1 MMGLGIIGR
10 IQVLALVV
18 AVATCGRALAQ
29 DAAPQPSFDCA
40 AAAQPLETLIC
51 ADEEL
56 ASLDADLAQAYRAK
70 LAATSGDAQA
80 TLRLEQRAWA
90 GNRAAA
96 CGIDGGEAVEVDD
109 AIGCLSALYRA
120 RIDALVPP
128 DTAAAAPPP
137 SSGYAWL
144 MGNWRVA
151 ALRTAPADADHA
163 AAAKGWVG
171 RDLSL
176 AEAPIRTLSGDSCSI
191 PRYHA
196 EPAPGPEF
204 GDLSQYPTAVM
215 VRVTCVGVALLDV
228 VRLSDDQMLL
238 SEGQAVLEL
247 QRRP

>member
-1 MMGLGIIGR
+1 MGMVGR
-10 IQVLALVV
+10 IQLLAMVIAA
-18 AVATCGRALAQ
+18 AVCGRASAQ
-29 DAAPQPSFDCA
+29 DSTPQPSFDCA
-40 AAAQPLETLIC
+40 AASQPLEALIC

-56 ASLDADLAQAYRAK
+56 AALDTDLAKAYRAR

-96 CGIDGGEAVEVDD
+96 CGIDGGEALEVDD

-120 RIDALVPP
+120 RIDALAPT
-128 DTAAAAPPP
+128 DTATAALPP

-144 MGNWRVA
+144 MGDWRVA
-151 ALRTAPADADHA
+151 ALRTAPADADRA
-163 AAAKGWVG
+163 AAAKGWIG

-215 VRVTCVGVALLDV
+215 VRVTCVGVALLDL
-228 VRLSDDQMLL
+228 VRLGDDQVLL
-238 SEGQAVLEL
+238 SEGGAVLEL

>member
-1 MMGLGIIGR
+1 MIGR
-10 IQVLALVV
+10 IQILAIVF
-18 AVATCGRALAQ
+18 AAAACGRAAAQ
-29 DAAPQPSFDCA
+29 DAQPQPSFDCA
-40 AAAQPLETLIC
+40 AAEQPLETLIC
-51 ADEEL
+51 ADDEL
-56 ASLDADLAQAYRAK
+56 ASLDADMAAAYRAR

-80 TLRLEQRAWA
+80 ALRLEQRAWA

-96 CGIDGGEAVEVDD
+96 CGVDGSEALAVDD

-120 RIDALVPP
+120 RIDALAPP
-128 DTAAAAPPP
+128 DDATGAAPP

-144 MGNWRVA
+144 MGTWRVA
-151 ALRTAPADADHA
+151 ALRAVPADADRA

-176 AEAPIRTLSGDSCSI
+176 AEAPISTLAGDSCSI

-215 VRVTCVGVALLDV
+215 VRVTCVGVALLDL
-228 VRLSDDQMLL
+228 VRLSDDQILL
-238 SEGQAVLEL
+238 SEGKAVLEL

>member
-1 MMGLGIIGR
+1 MIGR
-10 IQVLALVV
+10 IQLLAMVILAAACGP
-18 AVATCGRALAQ
+18 AVAQ

-40 AAAQPLETLIC
+40 AASQPLETLIC

-56 ASLDADLAQAYRAK
+56 AALDSDLAKAYRAR

-96 CGIDGGEAVEVDD
+96 CGIDGGDALEVDD

-120 RIDALVPP
+120 RIDALAPS
-128 DTAAAAPPP
+128 DAAVAAPP
-137 SSGYAWL
+137 SSAGYGWL

-151 ALRTAPADADHA
+151 ALRTAPADANRA

-176 AEAPIRTLSGDSCSI
+176 AEAPIRTLAGDSCSI

-215 VRVTCVGVALLDV
+215 VRVTCVGIALLDV
-228 VRLSDDQMLL
+228 VRLGDDRMLL
-238 SEGQAVLEL
+238 SEGEAVLEL

>member
-1 MMGLGIIGR
+1 MIGR
-10 IQVLALVV
+10 VSIFAILFAT
-18 AVATCGRALAQ
+18 AVTAQAMAQ
-29 DAAPQPSFDCA
+29 DATPRPSFDCA

-51 ADEEL
+51 ADDEL
-56 ASLDADLAQAYRAK
+56 ASLDVDMAQAYRAR

-96 CGIDGGEAVEVDD
+96 CGIDGSEALEVDD

-120 RIDALVPP
+120 RIDALAPR
-128 DTAAAAPPP
+128 DAAAAPPPP

-151 ALRTAPADADHA
+151 ALRTPPADADQA

-176 AEAPIRTLSGDSCSI
+176 AEAPIRTLSGDSCSF
-191 PRYHA
+191 PHYHA

-215 VRVTCVGVALLDV
+215 VRVTCIGVALVDL
-228 VRLSDDQMLL
+228 VRLGNDRMLL
-238 SEGQAVLEL
+238 SDGRAVLEL